1 MKKRIIVIGVIIA
14 LLIIGICIY
23 LVKNNEEVNEVMSD
37 ALAFKLEHE
46 ELNGLVHPNNSERV
60 HKDMYVPEDNPF
72 VFVEFDEIIDLLEN
86 NGTGVVYLGFPIC
99 PWCRNLVPVLADAA
113 IEFGVEEIM
122 YRNILEDRNL
132 LELDEEGNVVE
143 VEAGNP
149 GYYRLMEL
157 LGNHVPIYRD
167 LNDDS
172 LRRIYVPAVIFIKD
186 GEVVRY
192 FQNLSTFEERVP
204 NEPLGSFTP
213 MNKEEQRELKEI
225 FLNYFSILFNR

>member
-1 MKKRIIVIGVIIA
+1 MKKRIIVISVIVL
-14 LLIIGICIY
+14 LLIIGVIVY
-23 LVKNNEEVNEVMSD
+23 SVKEDKNMNKNED
-37 ALAFKLEHE
+37 AIAFKLEHE

-60 HKDMYVPEDNPF
+60 HKDMYIPEDNPF
-72 VFVEFDEIIDLLEN
+72 VFSTFDEIIDLLEN

-99 PWCRNLVPVLADAA
+99 PWCRNLVPVLTDAA

-132 LELDEEGNVVE
+132 LELDNDGNIVE
-143 VEAGNP
+143 LEAGNP

-157 LGNHVPIYRD
+157 LGDHVPVYRD
-167 LNDDS
+167 LEDDS
-172 LRRIYVPAVIFIKD
+172 IRRIYVPAVIFIKD

-192 FQNLSTFEERVP
+192 FQNLASFEERVP

-213 MNKEEQRELKEI
+213 MNEEEQRELKEI
-225 FLNYFSILFNR
+225 FLNYFSIIFNR